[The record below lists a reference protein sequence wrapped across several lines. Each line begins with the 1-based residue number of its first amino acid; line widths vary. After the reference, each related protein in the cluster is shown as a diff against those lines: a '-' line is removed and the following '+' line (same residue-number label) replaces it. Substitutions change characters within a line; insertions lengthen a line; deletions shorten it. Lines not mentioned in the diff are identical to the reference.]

1 MKIHSVPFTPKL
13 LGFPLLFA
21 LFLSGFITSCN
32 VSDPYGKFEGNPDN
46 NAGDNQAPETPPEH
60 HSIIAPGAGSALL
73 ETPKYQIRL
82 IVGPQGGMERI
93 ETSNHKIL
101 MGAGNIQHNQQ

>member
-1 MKIHSVPFTPKL
+1 MKIYRLPFTPKL

-21 LFLSGFITSCN
+21 LFLSGFITGCN
-32 VSDPYGKFEGNPDN
+32 ISDPYGKFEDNPDS
-46 NAGDNQAPETPPEH
+46 QTPETPPER
-60 HSIIAPGAGSALL
+60 HSIIAPGAGGALL